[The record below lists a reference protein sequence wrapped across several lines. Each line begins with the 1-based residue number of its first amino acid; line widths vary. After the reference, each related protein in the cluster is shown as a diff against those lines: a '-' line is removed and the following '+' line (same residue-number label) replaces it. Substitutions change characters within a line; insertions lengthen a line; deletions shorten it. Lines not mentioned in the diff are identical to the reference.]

1 MTIHHYIA
9 SKKELPLGKFGSK
22 YTLKT
27 IKGLETK
34 HAKHEDLPIKFYETE
49 EDAIGIY
56 ISRLTPGYEDI
67 KSKFK
72 NPFVYEVIGTLHVT
86 GEGIRA
92 LFNYIDQN
100 LSDGE
105 EIEIYSCSDGEE
117 KSEKENSLD
126 AIINFRKLTFGK
138 YIPLDKKN
146 YIKQISEMFCLED
159 KQYIVVG
166 KGV

>member
-1 MTIHHYIA
+1 M
-9 SKKELPLGKFGSK
+9 FGTK

-27 IKGLETK
+27 IKELEFERK
-34 HAKHEDLPIKFYETE
+34 SKRKKAINEDPIKFYETE

-56 ISRLTPGYEDI
+56 ISELTPGYEDI

-72 NPFVYEVIGTLHVT
+72 NPFVYEAIGTLHVT

-100 LSDGE
+100 LCDGE

-117 KSEKENSLD
+117 ESEKENSLD
-126 AIINFRKLTFGK
+126 AIINLKKLKFGK
-138 YIPLDKKN
+138 YIQLDKKN
-146 YIKQISEMFCLED
+146 YVKQISEMFCLED
-159 KQYIVVG
+159 KQYIVVR
-166 KGV
+166 K